1 MEKFI
6 ELGGGADGK
15 FVIVPTAG
23 GNRAQDGS
31 LQVYK
36 EEADHRAWTRRGL
49 KNVKM
54 LHTHDP
60 KVADTEAFAK
70 DAA

>member
-23 GNRAQDGS
+23 GNRDADG
-31 LQVYK
+31 
-36 EEADHRAWTRRGL
+36 
-49 KNVKM
+49 
-54 LHTHDP
+54 
-60 KVADTEAFAK
+60 VA
-70 DAA
+70 